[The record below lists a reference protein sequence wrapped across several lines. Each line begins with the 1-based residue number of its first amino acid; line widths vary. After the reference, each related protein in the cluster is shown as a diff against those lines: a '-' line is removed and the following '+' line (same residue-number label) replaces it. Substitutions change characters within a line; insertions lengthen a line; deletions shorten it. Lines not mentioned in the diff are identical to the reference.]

1 EYRGDGDSNCGDTGN
16 WLTMKENTL
25 KTLGGVGDNNSWGY
39 TVGWSAEGT
48 AGWTWTGDDELLG
61 GYDGILSAAIDHA
74 AIRNPTLMMQA
85 AGNEAQNSGPTQ
97 EPFVHNH
104 ADPNTGNPTTQ
115 IWCYSKDGSGTDCPL
130 VSCPGGNAFCE
141 TEKHPSRSPYGS
153 VNWNASEKNVV
164 SVGAV
169 DFTQTIASFSS
180 RGPAK
185 DGRVKPELVAKG
197 RSLFSTFPN
206 NGYSTLQGTSMATP
220 VVTGTMAIL
229 TEQWRKTTSNPTGRP
244 SPVMLKA
251 LAIAGADDIGIPG
264 PDYTYGFGLLDAKK
278 SVDLIIADGGTGKRI
293 KADNAAQGAI
303 FDYPLTLTSTQD
315 LRIVLS
321 WFDPEALP
329 VGTEDVTEPTD
340 TTPYVLT
347 LNVPVSPRICSATDV
362 DLFTFKSNKVGT
374 VTVTIAAT
382 DAPLTV
388 SLIGG
393 GGSTSKTIA
402 ANTTNTVTLPVST
415 ATPTSF
421 TVNVTAS
428 APPANGSGYTISANF
443 PFSAPNRRRGTTH
456 DYDGGD
462 PSHHDDVQNPA
473 RRRN

>member
-1 EYRGDGDSNCGDTGN
+1 
-16 WLTMKENTL
+16 
-25 KTLGGVGDNNSWGY
+25 
-39 TVGWSAEGT
+39 
-48 AGWTWTGDDELLG
+48 
-61 GYDGILSAAIDHA
+61 
-74 AIRNPTLMMQA
+74 
-85 AGNEAQNSGPTQ
+85 
-97 EPFVHNH
+97 
-104 ADPNTGNPTTQ
+104 
-115 IWCYSKDGSGTDCPL
+115 
-130 VSCPGGNAFCE
+130 
-141 TEKHPSRSPYGS
+141 
-153 VNWNASEKNVV
+153 
-164 SVGAV
+164 
-169 DFTQTIASFSS
+169 
-180 RGPAK
+180 
-185 DGRVKPELVAKG
+185 
-197 RSLFSTFPN
+197 
-206 NGYSTLQGTSMATP
+206 MATP
-220 VVTGTMAIL
+220 VGTGTMAIL
-229 TEQWRKTTSNPTGRP
+229 TEPWRKTTTNPTGRP

-329 VGTEDVTEPTD
+329 VGTEDVTEPTLINDLDVKLVGPSGTTLPYVLDKDDPCYTSGVFVTCKAATTGVNKVDNNEEIELKGAAAGTYHVIVNGTRVTANPPQPFILVSSADLGEATPPCTDPTEPND

-456 DYDGGD
+456 
-462 PSHHDDVQNPA
+462 
-473 RRRN
+473 